1 MQFITYKDI
10 KERFKDHLWID
21 VVSKC
26 DLLEE
31 AQINN
36 SKEEVESYKR
46 SGPNGALLVSVKSE
60 KGLNE
65 VSRIVINFILLF
77 LSMQVYL
84 NIIC

>member
-31 AQINN
+31 TQINN
-36 SKEEVESYKR
+36 NKDEELESYKR
-46 SGPNGALLVSVKSE
+46 SGPNGALFVSVKSE
-60 KGLNE
+60 KGLDE
-65 VSRIVINFILLF
+65 VSKIVID
-77 LSMQVYL
+77 
-84 NIIC
+84 